1 MNDQISGEKENFFI
15 SIIRKNLKIIIG
27 VVISLLITVIIITLL
42 DYKQKNNNIETSE
55 QFNQARI
62 LIVNKDFIEGK
73 KILNKIIEKKN
84 KFYSPLSLYLI
95 IENNLEK
102 DSKKLIELFDEI
114 LSNKKIEKENLNL
127 VRFKK
132 AVFLSNFD
140 NDDVIIKT
148 LEPVIDSDSIWREQA
163 IKLLAD
169 YCSNKGKNSK
179 ADQYLN
185 LLKAQKNN

>member
-127 VRFKK
+127 IRFKK

-169 YCSNKGKNSK
+169 YFSNKGKNSK
-179 ADQYLN
+179 ADQYFN
-185 LLKAQKNN
+185 LLKSQKNN

>member
-15 SIIRKNLKIIIG
+15 LIIRKNLKIIIG

-127 VRFKK
+127 IRFKK

-169 YCSNKGKNSK
+169 YFSNKGKNSK
-179 ADQYLN
+179 ADQYFN
-185 LLKAQKNN
+185 LLKSQKNN

>member
-15 SIIRKNLKIIIG
+15 LIIIKNLKIIIG
-27 VVISLLITVIIITLL
+27 IILSLLITVIIITLL

-127 VRFKK
+127 IRFKK

-169 YCSNKGKNSK
+169 YFSNKGKNSK
-179 ADQYLN
+179 ADQYFN
-185 LLKAQKNN
+185 LLKSQKNN